1 MSLIDFVDEVKNLV
15 KEQVNNIHTALP
27 GEIVSIDATTCRASV
42 RPKAQMS
49 FSNGKVLDF
58 PIISGVPVVIPQ
70 SPASGAVIAFPV
82 KAGDPCLLIFSEQ
95 ALDYWF
101 ENGTTNS
108 QVKHG
113 LSGAIAIL
121 GLMKTPS
128 SDVKDAI
135 EHEDLM
141 VRDGN
146 ASLALSIA
154 AISCRGDVTVEG
166 NLLINGEVRQVTG

>member
-1 MSLIDFVDEVKNLV
+1 MALTDVVTEVKNLV

-27 GEIVSIDATTCRASV
+27 GEIVSVDVTTCRV
-42 RPKAQMS
+42 TVKPKAQMR
-49 FSNGKVLDF
+49 FSNGKVLDY

-70 SPASGAVIAFPV
+70 SPSSDAAIVFPV
-82 KAGDPCLLIFSEQ
+82 KKGDPCLLVFSEQ

-101 ENGTTNS
+101 ENGMTNS
-108 QVKHG
+108 QIKHG

-128 SDVKDAI
+128 SDFKDAVLNDKVI
-135 EHEDLM
+135 
-141 VRDGN
+141 VRHGN
-146 ASLALSIA
+146 ASIALSNATIT
-154 AISCRGDVTVEG
+154 IRGDVTVEG